1 MQSIAYVACR
11 TLRVYNVGLLENSM
25 INLSEDSLAWI
36 EAIKV
41 LQNDMTEDR
50 LLELMD
56 ADGIPEPE
64 QQEVVKALRSLA

>member
-1 MQSIAYVACR
+1 
-11 TLRVYNVGLLENSM
+11 M